1 MVYVKVCFS
10 SRNASICDNLHDPQN
25 AKDLDEVQN
34 NSSWWILGT
43 TMALSIPSIVT
54 VNLLGSWG
62 DSYGRKLPLFIPSI
76 GAFISNCAW
85 ILIASMDFSGPVW
98 PILIP
103 SAISGVFGGFVSC
116 IMAVNS
122 YVSNIS
128 TETSRT
134 SRVSKLES
142 MSYLGGAIGPFFGG
156 LILESYGEM
165 DVSYLYVK
173 DKPLQWDYKKYSYY
187 FGLKYALGFSALIV
201 GSRIFSHFCLSDYT
215 ICVTGL
221 ISKIGGLVLLGFS
234 STDTLMFI
242 VPLATALSSFCI
254 PSLRA
259 LLSKQVEAGE
269 LGKLF
274 ALVAITENL
283 CTLLGSVQFNS
294 LYPLMRKIDQGFI
307 FLYAAA
313 TQVIPLIIITA
324 QSCGHNILYN
334 CWCSQSTILWPQHLV
349 QLLVFNTAQSCGHN
363 ILYNCWCSQS
373 TILWP
378 QHLVP
383 SLNVHIE
390 QSCGQNILY
399 NFWCSHSTMLRPKH
413 LVQSLGF
420 TEHNLVVKSSCTIF
434 ECSHSTMLRP
444 QHLVQ
449 SLGFTEHNLVVK
461 TSCTIF
467 ECSHSTMLR
476 PQHLVQLLV
485 FTEHNLVATTS
496 CTIVGMDLSLC
507 QIYSLHISRWDQLS
521 VHNSAK
527 CVCTNNK

>member
-156 LILESYGEM
+156 LILESYGHTAVFIAITICQSLILIYVFAIVPEVSPQETQLTEKLCEM

-242 VPLATALSSFCI
+242 GLKPILWDGGWESEMCGVASQPTKVSFRINTNRWITETLDRVRYRTVPLATALSSFCI

-313 TQVIPLIIITA
+313 TQVIPLIIIT
-324 QSCGHNILYN
+324 
-334 CWCSQSTILWPQHLV
+334 W
-349 QLLVFNTAQSCGHN
+349 
-363 ILYNCWCSQS
+363 
-373 TILWP
+373 
-378 QHLVP
+378 
-383 SLNVHIE
+383 
-390 QSCGQNILY
+390 
-399 NFWCSHSTMLRPKH
+399 
-413 LVQSLGF
+413 
-420 TEHNLVVKSSCTIF
+420 
-434 ECSHSTMLRP
+434 
-444 QHLVQ
+444 
-449 SLGFTEHNLVVK
+449 
-461 TSCTIF
+461 
-467 ECSHSTMLR
+467 
-476 PQHLVQLLV
+476 
-485 FTEHNLVATTS
+485 
-496 CTIVGMDLSLC
+496 
-507 QIYSLHISRWDQLS
+507 ISLS
-521 VHNSAK
+521 VRST
-527 CVCTNNK
+527 VYTSLDGIS

>member
-156 LILESYGEM
+156 LILESYGHTAVFIAITICQSLILIYVFAMVPEVSPQDPQLTEKLCEM

-294 LYPLMRKIDQGFI
+294 LYPLMRRIDQGFI

-313 TQVIPLIIITA
+313 TQVIPLIIITTILWPTHLV
-324 QSCGHNILYN
+324 QLLVFTQHNIVATTS
-334 CWCSQSTILWPQHLV
+334 CTIFECSQSTILWPQHLV
-349 QLLVFNTAQSCGHN
+349 QS
-363 ILYNCWCSQS
+363 
-373 TILWP
+373 
-378 QHLVP
+378 
-383 SLNVHIE
+383 
-390 QSCGQNILY
+390 
-399 NFWCSHSTMLRPKH
+399 
-413 LVQSLGF
+413 
-420 TEHNLVVKSSCTIF
+420 
-434 ECSHSTMLRP
+434 
-444 QHLVQ
+444 
-449 SLGFTEHNLVVK
+449 
-461 TSCTIF
+461 
-467 ECSHSTMLR
+467 
-476 PQHLVQLLV
+476 LV
-485 FTEHNLVATTS
+485 FTEHNLLATTS
-496 CTIVGMDLSLC
+496 CVIYGVHNTSSCTILGMDLSLC
-507 QIYSLHISRWDQLS
+507 QIYSLHISRWNQLS